1 MLYQFIRILWNVFDS
16 VFDWFITI
24 YNSLDVN
31 FTSLV
36 LAALAFSSF
45 IGYVISPYIRNP
57 LRSAD
62 QERARRYA
70 VESNKNL
77 RRDIAYIRRNSS
89 GGKR

>member
-1 MLYQFIRILWNVFDS
+1 MLYQFLTLMWTVFDS
-16 VFDWFITI
+16 VFEWFITI

-45 IGYVISPYIRNP
+45 IGYVISPYVRNP

-62 QERARRYA
+62 AERSSKEAEARRIEA
-70 VESNKNL
+70 AA
-77 RRDIAYIRRNSS
+77 RRRRK
-89 GGKR
+89 GG

>member
-1 MLYQFIRILWNVFDS
+1 MLYQFLTLMWTVFDE
-16 VFDWFITI
+16 VFEWFIDI

-45 IGYVISPYIRNP
+45 IGYVISPYVSNP

-62 QERARRYA
+62 QERDRRRA
-70 VESNKNL
+70 DQERVRRRSRGNK
-77 RRDIAYIRRNSS
+77 R
-89 GGKR
+89 